1 MSISERLA
9 NQQAH
14 IKAIYKILDGLKAKV
29 KKLEQQDSYYPTQE
43 EISSIKEVR
52 NLNG

>member
-14 IKAIYKILDGLKAKV
+14 IKKIYEKIEDLQMKV
-29 KKLEQQDSYYPTQE
+29 KKLEQKDSYYPTKE

-52 NLNG
+52 NING